1 VYDKTVRRRR
11 AVLGLLVICSLI
23 LLTASFGGSSGPL
36 GSVQRGVFEVISP
49 IQDGASRAL
58 KPARDLFGW
67 VGDTLNAKDQN
78 KSLRKERDQLRQE
91 VVQLQDAQRQN
102 EQLRALVDLG
112 KTIGLDKMGPV
123 TARVSAI
130 NPNLFVQTMFI
141 NKGSADGV
149 ARDQPVISGA
159 GLVGKISLVTSHSA
173 KVTLLTDSSFGASA
187 KISETGV
194 SGFVKPA
201 VGSPHDL
208 VMDYTASSDQVAR
221 GDTVVTK
228 GTDASAQRLHSP
240 SLFPPDVPIGRVTK
254 VDDPGTDQQKV
265 HVRPFVNTREL
276 NYVQVLTG
284 TVAANR
290 A

>member
-1 VYDKTVRRRR
+1 L
-11 AVLGLLVICSLI
+11 ALLVICSLI

-36 GSVQRGVFEVISP
+36 GSIQRGVFEVISP

-58 KPARDLFGW
+58 KPFRDLFGW
-67 VGDTLNAKDQN
+67 VGSTLDAKSQN
-78 KSLRKERDQLRQE
+78 KALRNERDQLRQE
-91 VVQLQDAQRQN
+91 VAQLQDAKN
-102 EQLRALVDLG
+102 ENSQLRALVDLG

-123 TARVSAI
+123 TSRVSAI
-130 NPNLFVQTMFI
+130 NPNLFVQTMVI

-149 ARDQPVISGA
+149 RKDQPVISGA
-159 GLVGKISLVTSHSA
+159 GLVGKISFVAAHSA
-173 KVTLLTDSSFGASA
+173 SVTLLTDSSFGASA
-187 KISETGV
+187 KVSETNV
-194 SGFVKPA
+194 SGFVQPA
-201 VGSPHDL
+201 TGSPRDL
-208 VMDYTASSDQVAR
+208 VMNYTASGDQVAR

-228 GTDASAQRLHSP
+228 GTDASAARLHSP
-240 SLFPPDVPIGRVTK
+240 SLFPADIPIGRVIK

-284 TVAANR
+284 TVDGNR